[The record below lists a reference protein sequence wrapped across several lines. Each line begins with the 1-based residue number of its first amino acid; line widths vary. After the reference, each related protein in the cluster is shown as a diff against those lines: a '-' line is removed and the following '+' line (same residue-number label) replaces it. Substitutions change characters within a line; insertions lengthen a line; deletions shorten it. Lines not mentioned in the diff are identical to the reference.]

1 MKMAPIGSEGV
12 LLCKKTKTHGFAG
25 IGMALLMK
33 MYHYG
38 RALRFQNLKPGP
50 VSPSLTASF

>member
-1 MKMAPIGSEGV
+1 MKMASIGSEGV
-12 LLCKKTKTHGFAG
+12 LLCKKIKTHGFSG

-38 RALRFQNLKPGP
+38 W
-50 VSPSLTASF
+50 V